1 MRKKL
6 SGLLI
11 MVLLAG
17 GVFAQSKV
25 RVKRSRISQL
35 ETIVQSNPDTRYLI
49 MKRTGLTRIPVEIE
63 ELEKLDSLDLY
74 SNRIQMIPDSSV
86 YLLENIR
93 YLRMGKNPMR
103 YLPASIAR
111 LRNLETLD
119 LWNAEIDD
127 FAPEFLQMT
136 WLKKLD
142 LRQTRLSRDQ
152 LQQIRDALPDTD
164 IKATWQCDCK

>member
-1 MRKKL
+1 MSKKWF
-6 SGLLI
+6 LLFI
-11 MVLLAG
+11 MSLISC

-25 RVKRSRISQL
+25 RVKRNQLSQL
-35 ETIVQSNPDTRYLI
+35 EVIIKANPDIYHLV
-49 MKRTGLTRIPVEIE
+49 MKRTRLTSIPTEIGA
-63 ELEKLDSLDLY
+63 LEKLDSLDLY
-74 SNRIQMIPDSSV
+74 YNRIRTIPDSAV
-86 YLLENIR
+86 YLLENLR

-103 YLPASIAR
+103 YLPATIAQ
-111 LRNLETLD
+111 LHNLETLD

-127 FAPEFLQMT
+127 FAPEFLQMN

-152 LQQIRDALPDTD
+152 LQQIRDALPDTE